1 MEYNSQRNQIV
12 IPEYGRI
19 IQKMIEHACT
29 LENRDERNRAAR
41 TIIQTMGS
49 MQTHLRDVEDF
60 KHILWDHL
68 FLISDFK
75 LDVDSPYPMPSNETL
90 TKKPKFLSYPVNK
103 MRFRHYGRTLQM
115 MVEKVVEMD
124 ESPEKKFLTEVLAN
138 FMKTSYIHW
147 NRDSVEDD
155 VIINHLDILSKGK
168 LRLDPSFRFKSN
180 EAIIAKLDLPKNR
193 DNKPKGG
200 GGSGGGKY
208 PLKTNN
214 FKKKRR

>member
-19 IQKMIEHACT
+19 IQKMIEYACT
-29 LENRDERNRAAR
+29 LEDRDDRNKAAR
-41 TIIQTMGS
+41 SIIQTMGN

-90 TKKPKFLSYPVNK
+90 TKKPKMLSYPINK

-115 MVEKVVEMD
+115 MVEKVAEKED
-124 ESPEKKFLTEVLAN
+124 GQEKKFLTEVLAN

-168 LRLDPSFRFKSN
+168 LRLDPMFRFKSN
-180 EAIIAKLDLPKNR
+180 EAIIAKLDLPQNR
-193 DNKPKGG
+193 AKQQQKGG
-200 GGSGGGKY
+200 GGGGRFPQKS
-208 PLKTNN
+208 NN
-214 FKKKRR
+214 YKKKRR

>member
-1 MEYNSQRNQIV
+1 MEYNSQRNKMV

-29 LENRDERNRAAR
+29 LESREERNKAAR
-41 TIIQTMGS
+41 TIIHTMGS

-90 TKKPKFLSYPVNK
+90 TRKPKHLNYPGSK
-103 MRFRHYGRTLQM
+103 MRFRHYGKTLQM
-115 MVEKVVEMD
+115 MVEKVAEKED
-124 ESPEKKFLTEVLAN
+124 GPEKKFLTEILAN

-147 NRDSVEDD
+147 NRDTVDDD
-155 VIINHLDILSKGK
+155 VIVNHLEILSKGK
-168 LRLDPSFRFKSN
+168 LKLDSQFRFKSN
-180 EAIIAKLDLPKNR
+180 EAILAKLDLPQNR
-193 DNKPKGG
+193 PFKQQK
-200 GGSGGGKY
+200 GGGKY
-208 PLKTNN
+208 PQKNNN

>member
-19 IQKMIEHACT
+19 IQKMIEFACT
-29 LENRDERNRAAR
+29 IEDREERNRAAR
-41 TIIQTMGS
+41 SIINTMGS

-115 MVEKVVEMD
+115 MVEKVADMED
-124 ESPEKKFLTEVLAN
+124 SPEKKFLTEVLAN

-155 VIINHLDILSKGK
+155 VIVNHLEILSKGK
-168 LRLDPSFRFKSN
+168 LKLDPAFRFKSN
-180 EAIIAKLDLPKNR
+180 EAILAKLDLPKNR
-193 DNKPKGG
+193 GDKPKAGG
-200 GGSGGGKY
+200 RFQQKS
-208 PLKTNN
+208 NN
-214 FKKKRR
+214 NKKRRR